1 LNNLTV
7 SHYKAVISGYRN
19 FPDITITA
27 QKVSK
32 DDNFREDIV
41 YTAESDYG
49 IWAPRNPIAPYRHTG
64 YGKTVEEAVSK
75 ALSTFDEDN
84 PSFPNDQVFITK
96 ATENYKDATFID
108 GNGQQVTYDEA
119 KKIVSEAYEKRLNQ
133 NS

>member
-1 LNNLTV
+1 MNNLKV
-7 SHYKAVISGYRN
+7 SYYTAVISDYRN

-32 DDNFREDIV
+32 DDGFREDIV

-49 IWAPRNPIAPYRHTG
+49 IWTPGNPIEPYSHTG

-84 PSFPNDQVFITK
+84 PLFPDNQVFITN
-96 ATENYKDATFID
+96 ATGNYKNATFID
-108 GNGQQVTYDEA
+108 GTGKQVSYDTA
-119 KKIVSEAYEKRLNQ
+119 HKIVNDAYEKLLNH